1 MKLFV
6 EFIIGTA
13 FLIIMAF
20 GIAFIDIKLDT
31 KMLNRSG
38 YEIIEYVN
46 RSYKIYDRETK
57 VVYIYSRD
65 SHIFTVM
72 YNPDGSLMLY
82 NQ

>member
-1 MKLFV
+1 MRFFI

-13 FLIIMAF
+13 FLIIITF

-46 RSYKIYDRETK
+46 RSYKVYDRETK